1 MIPFDGIPERSVW
14 SIPVNLGDEHM
25 LAVPASGGFSL
36 LQMQKQGEEYKAATI
51 EQEYEKQYRFRKR
64 ILIVDVEPDITMA
77 FEKGF
82 RIKDSNR

>member
-1 MIPFDGIPERSVW
+1 
-14 SIPVNLGDEHM
+14 
-25 LAVPASGGFSL
+25 
-36 LQMQKQGEEYKAATI
+36 MQKQGEEHKAASK
-51 EQEYEKQYRFRKR
+51 EQGYEKQYRFGKR